1 VTGKKEWGVD
11 NESAGTQ
18 KLFALS
24 GPLIE
29 TLRNGEILVIDE
41 LDAKL
46 HPMMMRFI
54 LGLFHSREHNPH
66 NAQLIFATHDTQLLN
81 QRFFRRDQIR
91 FTEKNSFGATDLYS
105 LDKFDLDD
113 KADFS
118 RDYFQGLYNA
128 VPFIGDLKLFD
139 VGGKNG
145 KR

>member
-1 VTGKKEWGVD
+1 
-11 NESAGTQ
+11 
-18 KLFALS
+18 
-24 GPLIE
+24 
-29 TLRNGEILVIDE
+29 
-41 LDAKL
+41 
-46 HPMMMRFI
+46 
-54 LGLFHSREHNPH
+54 
-66 NAQLIFATHDTQLLN
+66 LLN

-91 FTEKNSFGATDLYS
+91 FTEKNSFGAIDLYS